1 MDISTKCYLC
11 FLNHWVSPFWWRR
24 KVRKD
29 LGNIFAG
36 VGKQYD
42 GDMVLHGELPIL
54 MELFVALFRYLPD
67 GFLRWM
73 LLGGGVG
80 DFISSAHS

>member
-1 MDISTKCYLC
+1 MKCLC
-11 FLNHWVSPFWWRR
+11 FLNHWIVPFWWRR

-42 GDMVLHGELPIL
+42 GDRVLPGKLPIL
-54 MELFVALFRYLPD
+54 MEFFVALFRYLPD
-67 GFLRWM
+67 GFLCCM
-73 LLGGGVG
+73 LLGLKPRKFDYFGT
-80 DFISSAHS
+80 